1 MPLEFF
7 VIVCVFAGVLAVF
20 LYFYLFKHGDRK
32 GSKEVVNVEGM
43 VDEEFEEEV
52 AKRLD
57 VLFQEVDALE
67 EKLTTIYDYVK
78 EVARTRKKK

>member
-20 LYFYLFKHGDRK
+20 LYFYLFKHKDRK
-32 GSKEVVNVEGM
+32 ESKGVSVE

-57 VLFQEVDALE
+57 GLFQEVDALE
-67 EKLTTIYDYVK
+67 EKLATIHDYVK
-78 EVARTRKKK
+78 EVAKTRKKK